1 MLPEAALHFKEVTVH
16 PPRCM
21 PLSAHSLCS
30 KKEPALSY
38 ACLSCSRVWVGA
50 FSWLTVTGAL
60 LVPSRALSD
69 ASSGLLRS
77 VFFWCLLGQFYLW
90 PPVSHASLLVSELSL
105 SERLGG
111 CQRNTGS
118 VLFFLVP
125 DAGCCTPTAST
136 LLQVGTLV
144 AAQVNPCAALSG
156 RAALPPGYHRARV
169 SGHLQGMF
177 QGACGICPT
186 SAWEGRQF
194 HSLFSSHTIY
204 SHAPV
209 YCFAV
214 P

>member
-1 MLPEAALHFKEVTVH
+1 MVLEGYYGSLWAPVCVFWCGCGCGWVTLTNYPGTQVTFDILLCPVQASGPAMLPEAALHFKEVTVH

-118 VLFFLVP
+118 VLFFLVVVFRWQP
-125 DAGCCTPTAST
+125 VQST
-136 LLQVGTLV
+136 
-144 AAQVNPCAALSG
+144 
-156 RAALPPGYHRARV
+156 
-169 SGHLQGMF
+169 
-177 QGACGICPT
+177 
-186 SAWEGRQF
+186 
-194 HSLFSSHTIY
+194 
-204 SHAPV
+204 
-209 YCFAV
+209 
-214 P
+214 

>member
-111 CQRNTGS
+111 CQRKTGS

-125 DAGCCTPTAST
+125 DADAAPPSSHRPFFQKKRIFRLYTVLELWDDSRWAS
-136 LLQVGTLV
+136 G
-144 AAQVNPCAALSG
+144 S
-156 RAALPPGYHRARV
+156 HRACKL
-169 SGHLQGMF
+169 HCCFLCF
-177 QGACGICPT
+177 QVQRHFFG
-186 SAWEGRQF
+186 
-194 HSLFSSHTIY
+194 
-204 SHAPV
+204 
-209 YCFAV
+209 
-214 P
+214 